1 MNTAILFDTMSIQ
14 QYVFGSNKLR
24 DNLGAS
30 YIVEHVY
37 EYLEKIVDS
46 NPNELD
52 VGYIGGGNAL
62 FFTLSKDKATNIIKE
77 YTTWLL
83 YTYPGISIAVA
94 IDEKFSKTDSDYKK
108 KLNDLFIKLNTDKG
122 KYIPINTIPTHGITA
137 TCQFSS
143 LSVEVVEKYNASE
156 VDQMSSLTASKRL
169 NETEARKEE
178 QLLLVSDIL
187 EAYKFPDKLEELG
200 QRKGEDS
207 HIAVVHID
215 GNGFGNIFRNLPTVE
230 ETKYLSE
237 RVKKA
242 VKDAFVYSLT
252 EFVIAKEKNPF
263 LFEGY
268 FYIDK
273 ILPVRPIILGGDDLT
288 FVCHGKLGI
297 WFAEK
302 FMEKFNSNFIDKEET
317 FPFSSC
323 AGVAV
328 VKTKYPFYRTYQ
340 LAEELCNSAKSTRK
354 KYMDDKKLMEKDGG
368 NWIDFQL
375 AYSGLGNTLEEVRKF
390 QFVDVKGIK
399 SLHNRPY
406 CLETMADQI
415 SIKELKT
422 YASTLKIT
430 LPNSKIKDLREML
443 TRDFDSQKVFIEHLK
458 LQHNEK
464 DGFIERIIQ
473 DNSTDRVLNEI
484 PFFDMIEL
492 LELYPVNLLNE

>member
-30 YIVEHVY
+30 YIVEHIY
-37 EYLEKIVDS
+37 DYLKAKARA
-46 NPNELD
+46 NPTELD

-62 FFTLSKDKATNIIKE
+62 FFTLSEVKATEIVKE
-77 YTTWLL
+77 YTSWLL
-83 YTYPGISIAVA
+83 YTYPGVSVAVA
-94 IDEKFSKTDSDYKK
+94 IDGKFSKTDSDYKK
-108 KLNDLFIKLNTDKG
+108 KLNDLFSELNANKG
-122 KYIPINTIPTHGITA
+122 KYIPINIIPSHGITA

-143 LSVEVVEKYNASE
+143 LSVEVIERNPDNSY
-156 VDQMSSLTASKRL
+156 DQISSLIASKRL
-169 NETEARKEE
+169 NEADARKEE
-178 QLLLVSDIL
+178 KLLLNNDIL
-187 EAYKFPDKLEELG
+187 KEYKFPDKLDDLG

-215 GNGFGNIFRNLPTVE
+215 GNGFGNIFRELNSVEATINL
-230 ETKYLSE
+230 SNQ
-237 RVKKA
+237 VKEA
-242 VKDAFVYSLT
+242 VREAFIYSLS

-273 ILPVRPIILGGDDLT
+273 ILPIRPIVLGGDDVT

-302 FMEKFNSNFIDKEET
+302 FMESFKSNYIDKDNQI
-317 FPFSSC
+317 PFSSC
-323 AGVAV
+323 AGVAI
-328 VKTKYPFYRTYQ
+328 VKTKYPFYRAYQ
-340 LAEELCNSAKSTRK
+340 LAEELCNSAKSARK
-354 KYMDDKKLMEKDGG
+354 KYMDDKKLKDGG

-375 AYSGLGNTLEEVRKF
+375 AYSGLGNSLEEVRKL

-406 CLETMADQI
+406 CLEKMADQI
-415 SIKELKT
+415 SIEELKAYT
-422 YASTLKIT
+422 STLKVT

-443 TRDFDSQKVFIEHLK
+443 TRDNDSQKVFIEHLK
-458 LQHNEK
+458 HQHNEEK
-464 DGFIERIIQ
+464 GFNESFCENPSPEVI
-473 DNSTDRVLNEI
+473 LNTY